1 MKFNIKRYTIKVI
14 LTIPFVIG
22 VWGIIDHF
30 SSSSSGLNITLPIAI
45 SLLLLGAVPL
55 FLFDT
60 IWKNKFS
67 AKPHIYKH

>member
-1 MKFNIKRYTIKVI
+1 
-14 LTIPFVIG
+14 
-22 VWGIIDHF
+22 
-30 SSSSSGLNITLPIAI
+30 LNITLPIAI